1 MIRDIS
7 IDLLRLALWLA
18 ILALCFVPL
27 ERRFGLHGSRLLR
40 REFAVDL
47 GHYFVNG
54 VLPALVLAAPLSAI
68 AMAAAQIMPPGLRLA
83 VQELPQAARLM
94 LAFVIGELGF
104 YWGHRWSHEWPWL
117 WRFHAVHHSAEHM
130 DFLVNSRGHPLDMV
144 FTRLVG
150 LSPLYILGFADPSL
164 QGSATP
170 VAVVLVGTV
179 WGFFIHA
186 NVKWRLGPLELL
198 LSSPAFHHWHHSRV
212 DHVNHNYASTLPF
225 LDRIFGT
232 HHLPQ
237 QWPEAYGV
245 QAPMPTTLVGQWL
258 SPWRRRL

>member
-1 MIRDIS
+1 
-7 IDLLRLALWLA
+7 
-18 ILALCFVPL
+18 
-27 ERRFGLHGSRLLR
+27 
-40 REFAVDL
+40 VDF

-54 VLPALVLAAPLSAI
+54 LLPALVLALPLSAL
-68 AMAAAQIMPPGLRLA
+68 ALTAGHLVPAGLRST
-83 VQELPQAARLM
+83 VQELPQSARLI
-94 LAFVIGELGF
+94 LAFAIGEVGF

-130 DFLVNSRGHPLDMV
+130 DFLVNSRAHPFDMV

-186 NVKWRLGPLELL
+186 NLRWRFGPLEWLV
-198 LSSPAFHHWHHSRV
+198 STPAFHHWHHSRV
-212 DHVNHNYASTLPF
+212 DHVNHNYSSTLPF
-225 LDRIFGT
+225 LDRLFST
-232 HHLPQ
+232 HHLPDR
-237 QWPEAYGV
+237 WPEAYGV
-245 QAPMPTTLVGQWL
+245 QTPMPDTLLGQWL
-258 SPWRRRL
+258 SPWRSRL